1 MAQEPLI
8 ARIETAGAAVYS
20 RDKQT
25 EIELASQPGAEPIP
39 LFEINPDLPRAELA
53 EQFARD
59 GRAQVRDVLTEETAN
74 EIARILSTATPWG
87 LSWQAGGNGPHH
99 LRAKDIAKMAPSDG
113 SAMAKAI
120 GQAIQGKD
128 YAFAYS
134 SYPMVDSVLEQ
145 WDPGNPLDLLLGHLN
160 DEPFLSLLRDVTA
173 MPDLVKADGQATLY
187 RPGQFL
193 SQHSDSHK
201 EEGWRIA
208 YVLNFTTAEWR
219 PDWGGYLMF
228 FDEHGDIEAGYKPRF
243 NSLNLF
249 AVPRWHAVSYVPQ
262 FAPTARYAI
271 TGWARDR

>member
-1 MAQEPLI
+1 LALRPGDEP
-8 ARIETAGAAVYS
+8 AA
-20 RDKQT
+20 
-25 EIELASQPGAEPIP
+25 
-39 LFEINPDLPRAELA
+39 LFEINPGLDRAALA
-53 EQFARD
+53 DQFARD
-59 GRAQVRDVLTEETAN
+59 GRAQVRDVLTEQTAL
-74 EIARILSTATPWG
+74 EIAHILSTQTPWG
-87 LSWQAGGNGPHH
+87 LSWQAGSNGPHH
-99 LRAKDIAKMAPSDG
+99 LRAGDMARLGPNDG
-113 SAMAKAI
+113 PAMAQAI
-120 GQAIQGKD
+120 GKAIQGDD
-128 YAFAYS
+128 YAFAYT

-160 DEPFLSLLRDVTA
+160 DEPFLGLLRDVSGMA
-173 MPDLVKADGQATLY
+173 DLVKADGQATLY

-208 YVLNFTTAEWR
+208 YVLNFTTTEWR
-219 PDWGGYLMF
+219 PDWGGYLTF
-228 FDEHGDIEAGYKPRF
+228 FDEDGDIVGGYKPRF